1 MKASAYTEKP
11 AKLRSTAPRVIARW
25 RDRSACSWILVSLL
39 RARLPSRMNVAD
51 AVSSASVCSWVRVS
65 TSRFTI
71 RSMARL
77 TNRLTMSA
85 PTRMTTTFN
94 GRSISQSTSEANP
107 SLPVESQI
115 HSQV

>member
-1 MKASAYTEKP
+1 MKASAYTENP
-11 AKLRSTAPRVIARW
+11 AKLRNTAPSVMARW
-25 RDRSACSWILVSLL
+25 RDRSACSWILVSLP
-39 RARLPSRMNVAD
+39 RARRPSRTNAAD

-77 TNRLTMSA
+77 TSRLTMSA
-85 PTRMTTTFN
+85 PTRITATFN

-107 SLPVESQI
+107 SLPVEFQI